1 MASPE
6 SLMLLAIHSA
16 TWKPKDYVAATKDLP
31 KPLNSLPYFQG
42 ADNIKALDKQLL
54 TLRYRGRDR
63 VAPKPPSA
71 HHSTP
76 PEGFA
81 TDAPI
86 PGSGKPAAIFDG
98 AHWRIGIYIDTLPMR
113 RQKGTGAELPAR
125 RLVVVVVPPTV
136 TAKKTASKAKTA
148 GKKQQSKAA
157 APKTAVNAQLK
168 LVVCDVSNSFAPAKK
183 K

>member
-1 MASPE
+1 
-6 SLMLLAIHSA
+6 MLLAIHSA

-31 KPLNSLPYFQG
+31 KPLNSLSHFRG

-54 TLRYRGRDR
+54 ALRYRGRDR

-76 PEGFA
+76 PDGFA

-86 PGSGKPAAIFDG
+86 PASGKPAAIFDG
-98 AHWRIGIYIDTLPMR
+98 AHWRVGIYIDTLPMR

-125 RLVVVVVPPTV
+125 RLVVIVVPPTA
-136 TAKKTASKAKTA
+136 TAKMTSSKAKTA
-148 GKKQQSKAA
+148 GKKQSKAA
-157 APKTAVNAQLK
+157 VPKTAAAAKLK
-168 LVVCDVSNSFAPAKK
+168 LLVCDVSNSFAPAKK